1 MRIAWKPLGG
11 GLFTVLVLTTLFGIL
26 AARYLWSETLQQ
38 NGIDTLEWQGL
49 ELSFSGVFVRE
60 LTLTQS
66 LPTREIAL
74 YGSDLVLGW
83 RSPEWGEGWLPKLTA
98 LTAGYLELDW
108 YTKPGEQPTEGEQQP
123 TLWPPEI
130 PAWLPS
136 DITVQKFRVTLPCE
150 AGRCPLAGSLSI
162 ATPESDPASE
172 PDSALRSIVAANAR
186 LPINANVQ
194 LDHESHQVNV
204 LATLDGAWD
213 GDLDFSAELEVDGT
227 RYLSVDSGYRK
238 QNANGLVSWHGLVKM
253 PDLPQTDWLLA
264 WLQTW
269 QSIPAE
275 QWPEQPETGSM
286 EAEWDLQGP
295 GNERFLAQATGSV
308 SAQMRVPQP
317 WPAPG
322 VGTISG
328 SVEVALE
335 ADQGQWQPETLQADL
350 ELNHPAAWIRKV
362 PELMRPSSL
371 TLSVRPAQVLA
382 PPSAN
387 SPAVQTGSGNA
398 LLPLNVELS
407 SRGGANVSMHSHLA
421 VTTKAP
427 WMVQLGKTQL
437 TAALPKLEAAG
448 WRLTKPRVQI
458 ALTGWLNT
466 TTAALKF
473 GEPTFLEV
481 ERLEPLSGMTAGT
494 ATATETQLKGLHAD
508 LGKTMLNANYRVEQG
523 ELDKL
528 TLEGPVSVKA
538 KQVRHPQLLP
548 QPWQFSGRV
557 NSDQVHADVAG
568 VLRANAG
575 TTMNLDLTFPY
586 QGPLTLEGKM
596 RVSGELEAEAL
607 SRIFSVWPPL
617 LTVSGGTVSANATYK
632 QSQNGAMAATG
643 KLVFADWSGT
653 YDRTAWSEMT
663 GSAEFRL
670 ENDRI
675 RLSTPELTVEEVN
688 PGLPIGPVLLVGT
701 YEAPL
706 AKLDAGKLTLKQAN
720 SDALG
725 GEIRIQPGSWDL
737 ALAPVTIP
745 VELKQLSLAYLL
757 QLYPTEGLAGTGI
770 LSGTVPVLFDPAT
783 GIRVERGRI
792 DALEPGGRLQL
803 TAERLKTLASQNE
816 SMKLVAQALE
826 DFRYSVLGSGIDYD
840 ENGTL
845 VLTLHLKG
853 SSPNVGKGQP
863 VVLNINLEENIP
875 ALLRSLQLSGKVSDA
890 VTERVKKLF
899 NKRERNPDDESGDLL
914 E

>member
-1 MRIAWKPLGG
+1 MRIAWKPLGW
-11 GLFTVLVLTTLFGIL
+11 GLFTVLVLSILFGIL
-26 AARYLWSETLQQ
+26 AVRSFWSEALQQ
-38 NGIDTLEWQGL
+38 NGIETLEWQGL
-49 ELSFSGVFVRE
+49 KLSFSGVSVRE
-60 LTLTQS
+60 LRLTQS

-74 YGSDLVLGW
+74 QGKELGLGW

-98 LTAGYLELDW
+98 LTAAYLELDW
-108 YTKPGEQPTEGEQQP
+108 YSIPGAQLAGEQKSLKQ
-123 TLWPPEI
+123 WPPEV

-136 DITVQKFRVTLPCE
+136 EMTVQQFKVTLPCE
-150 AGRCPLAGSLSI
+150 TGRCPLAGSLSI
-162 ATPESDPASE
+162 ASSESDPVLESGSAS
-172 PDSALRSIVAANAR
+172 SSLAVANAR

-194 LDHESHQVNV
+194 LDHEDHQIGV
-204 LATLDGAWD
+204 LANLDGAWD
-213 GDLDFSAELEVDGT
+213 GDLDFSAELAIDGT
-227 RYLSVDSGYRK
+227 RYLSVESGYSK
-238 QNANGLVSWHGLVKM
+238 HNANSLVSWRGSVNM
-253 PDLPQTDWLLA
+253 PDLPRTDWLLA

-269 QSIPAE
+269 QSIPSE
-275 QWPEQPETGSM
+275 QWPGQLETGSV
-286 EAEWDLQGP
+286 EASWQLQGP
-295 GNERFLAQATGSV
+295 GNENFLAQVAGNV
-308 SAQMRVPQP
+308 KVQARVPQP

-322 VGTISG
+322 LGTISG
-328 SVEVALE
+328 NVEVALQ

-350 ELNHPAAWIRKV
+350 ELSHPAAWIRKV

-371 TLSVRPAQVLA
+371 MLSVRPAQALA
-382 PPSAN
+382 PLFAN
-387 SPAVQTGSGNA
+387 SPAVQTGSGDA
-398 LLPLNVELS
+398 LMPLNVELS
-407 SRGGANVSMHSHLA
+407 SRGGANVSMRSHLA

-427 WMVQLGKTQL
+427 WVVQLGKTQL

-494 ATATETQLKGLHAD
+494 ATANETLLKGLHAD
-508 LGKTMLNANYRVEQG
+508 LGKTTLNANYRVEQG

-528 TLEGPVSVKA
+528 SLEGPVSVKA

-557 NSDQVHADVAG
+557 NSDLAHADVAG

-575 TTMNLDLTFPY
+575 TTMKLDLTFPY
-586 QGPLTLEGKM
+586 QGLLTLEGKM
-596 RVSGELEAEAL
+596 RVSGEREAEAL
-607 SRIFSVWPPL
+607 SRIFSAWPPL

-632 QSQNGAMAATG
+632 QPQNGAMAAAG
-643 KLVFADWSGT
+643 KLVFTDWSGT
-653 YDRTAWSEMT
+653 YDRTAWSEMN

-688 PGLPIGPVLLVGT
+688 PGLPVGPVLLAGT

-706 AKLDAGKLTLKQAN
+706 AQLAAGKLTLEHAN

-725 GEIRIQPGSWDL
+725 GEIHIQRGSWDL
-737 ALAPVTIP
+737 AQTPVTIP
-745 VELKQLSLAYLL
+745 VELRQLSLAYLL

-792 DALEPGGRLQL
+792 DALEPGGGLQL
-803 TAERLKTLASQNE
+803 TAERLKALASQSE

-853 SSPNVGKGQP
+853 SSPKVGKGQP

-875 ALLRSLQLSGKVSDA
+875 ALLRSLQLSGRVSDA

-899 NKRERNPDDESGDLL
+899 KKRERNPDDESGDLL